1 MVNVNELS
9 PASNTLKAADFE
21 GGEWELT
28 IAGYTIREFDQTD
41 SKTGETYKQRKPIF
55 SFQETDKTFVCNKT
69 NRVAIASVYGNE
81 MDDWIGKRIILF
93 GQMVEFGGR
102 QVEGIRVRVERPKKA
117 PGKPTPRRQ
126 SENPGAD
133 LDLDDPVPFEF
144 QWK

>member
-9 PASNTLKAADFE
+9 PASNTLKAADFD

-41 SKTGETYKQRKPIF
+41 SKTGDNYKQRKPIF

-69 NRVAIASVYGNE
+69 NRNAIASVYGPE
-81 MDDWIGKRIILF
+81 MDNWVGKRIILF

-117 PGKPTPRRQ
+117 PTDPKRQ
-126 SENPGAD
+126 SENPAD
-133 LDLDDPVPFEF
+133 DVPF
-144 QWK
+144 